1 MRNNEDNLDSRSFPQ
16 WEPCRFILAQIT
28 YSKLMRSLLSSVL
41 TLHDEGPQLGGQ
53 LEVDGQP
60 SLEDVLLHLQ
70 EELVSTNTTK

>member
-1 MRNNEDNLDSRSFPQ
+1 MKITWIAVRSLSGS
-16 WEPCRFILAQIT
+16 LAGS
-28 YSKLMRSLLSSVL
+28 YLPRLHKLMRSLLISVL